1 MGVTLVCVLLSLHQG
16 LFKSTIIN
24 PQVVLGLNPLPVR
37 LLVRPVLERRNVVIS
52 QYLVILL
59 ETGKMSIENGNI

>member
-1 MGVTLVCVLLSLHQG
+1 MFCVLLSLHQG

-24 PQVVLGLNPLPVR
+24 PQVVLGIKPVR

-59 ETGKMSIENGNI
+59 ETGKMSIEKW

>member
-1 MGVTLVCVLLSLHQG
+1 MNKLVNWAGWGELFLFCVLLSLHQG
-16 LFKSTIIN
+16 LFKNTIIN
-24 PQVVLGLNPLPVR
+24 PQVVLGINTLPVR

-59 ETGKMSIENGNI
+59 ET